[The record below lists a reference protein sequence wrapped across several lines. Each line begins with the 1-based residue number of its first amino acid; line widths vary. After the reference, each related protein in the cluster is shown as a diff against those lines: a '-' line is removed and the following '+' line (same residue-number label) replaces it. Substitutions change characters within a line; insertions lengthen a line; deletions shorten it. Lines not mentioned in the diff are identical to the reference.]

1 MLYFGCLFALL
12 LIIFFL
18 ALNLIG
24 NVINSVWSITV
35 YCWNSICNLFLP
47 KNKRKDTR
55 NPFET
60 RDNSYTQN
68 YNTSHNESMNPD
80 GKPQGKIFNATD
92 GEYIDFEEIK

>member
-1 MLYFGCLFALL
+1 
-12 LIIFFL
+12 
-18 ALNLIG
+18 
-24 NVINSVWSITV
+24 VWSIAV